1 MPGLGTIINVV
12 LLVAGGLLG
21 LAGGRFITP
30 RIQDTLMKASG
41 LCVLF
46 IGLGGTMQKMLLIDG
61 KALATTGTTM
71 LIVSFAL
78 GSLIGEAVNLEA
90 AIENLGE
97 WLKRKTGSEGDNEF
111 TNAVVSTSLT
121 VCIGAMAIV
130 GSIQD
135 GLLGDWSTLA
145 LKGALDC
152 IIVCTMTASLGRGC
166 IFSALPVAVFQGT
179 ITLFA
184 GALSPIMTTAAL
196 DSLSLVGS
204 MLICEMA
211 AYYRSIGSSIKEE
224 LERIYAEYGR
234 YLNKVNSYE
243 FPGLSGMETMAG
255 IMTKLRENPPA
266 EFAGYKVVTVA
277 DYKARTK
284 TDVATGKTE
293 PIELPAANV
302 LIYTLAG
309 GASVVVRP
317 SGTEPKI
324 KTYFTTLGKDL
335 AEAEAQQKALAA
347 AVEPLLK

>member
-12 LLVAGGLLG
+12 LLIAGGLLG

-41 LCVLF
+41 LCVLLDEPSL
-46 IGLGGTMQKMLLIDG
+46 GLAPIIIDEMFEKFRQINKMH
-61 KALATTGTTM
+61 GTTM

-78 GSLIGEAVNLEA
+78 GSLIGEAINLEA
-90 AIENLGE
+90 AIEDLGE

-111 TNAVVSTSLT
+111 TNAFVSASLT

-204 MLICEMA
+204 MLIFCVGVNLIRPQTFRTANMLPA
-211 AYYRSIGSSIKEE
+211 VVIAV
-224 LERIYAEYGR
+224 IYA
-234 YLNKVNSYE
+234 
-243 FPGLSGMETMAG
+243 
-255 IMTKLRENPPA
+255 
-266 EFAGYKVVTVA
+266 
-277 DYKARTK
+277 
-284 TDVATGKTE
+284 
-293 PIELPAANV
+293 
-302 LIYTLAG
+302 
-309 GASVVVRP
+309 
-317 SGTEPKI
+317 
-324 KTYFTTLGKDL
+324 
-335 AEAEAQQKALAA
+335 
-347 AVEPLLK
+347 LLF

>member
-1 MPGLGTIINVV
+1 MYRIEDGILETSGT
-12 LLVAGGLLG
+12 
-21 LAGGRFITP
+21 
-30 RIQDTLMKASG
+30 
-41 LCVLF
+41 
-46 IGLGGTMQKMLLIDG
+46 MLLISS
-61 KALATTGTTM
+61 L
-71 LIVSFAL
+71 VL
-78 GSLIGEAVNLEA
+78 GSLIGEWIQ
-90 AIENLGE
+90 IEKWMDHFGE
-97 WLKRKTGSEGDNEF
+97 WLRIKAGGKNDSQFVEGF
-111 TNAVVSTSLT
+111 VSASLIIC
-121 VCIGAMAIV
+121 VGAMAIV

-196 DSLSLVGS
+196 NSLSLVGS

>member
-1 MPGLGTIINVV
+1 MPGLGTIINVA

-111 TNAVVSTSLT
+111 TNAFVSTSLT

-135 GLLGDWSTLA
+135 GLLGDWSTL
-145 LKGALDC
+145 
-152 IIVCTMTASLGRGC
+152 
-166 IFSALPVAVFQGT
+166 SALPVAVFQGT

-204 MLICEMA
+204 MLIFCVGVNLIRPQTFRTANMLPSVVIA
-211 AYYRSIGSSIKEE
+211 V
-224 LERIYAEYGR
+224 IYA
-234 YLNKVNSYE
+234 
-243 FPGLSGMETMAG
+243 
-255 IMTKLRENPPA
+255 
-266 EFAGYKVVTVA
+266 
-277 DYKARTK
+277 
-284 TDVATGKTE
+284 
-293 PIELPAANV
+293 
-302 LIYTLAG
+302 
-309 GASVVVRP
+309 
-317 SGTEPKI
+317 
-324 KTYFTTLGKDL
+324 
-335 AEAEAQQKALAA
+335 
-347 AVEPLLK
+347 LLF

>member
-1 MPGLGTIINVV
+1 MPGLGTIINVA

-46 IGLGGTMQKMLLIDG
+46 IGLGGTMQKMLIIDG

-78 GSLIGEAVNLEA
+78 GSLIGEA
-90 AIENLGE
+90 INLGE

-111 TNAVVSTSLT
+111 TNAFVSTSLT

-196 DSLSLVGS
+196 NSLSLVGS
-204 MLICEMA
+204 MLIFCVGVNLIRPQTFRTANMLPSVVIA
-211 AYYRSIGSSIKEE
+211 V
-224 LERIYAEYGR
+224 IYA
-234 YLNKVNSYE
+234 
-243 FPGLSGMETMAG
+243 
-255 IMTKLRENPPA
+255 
-266 EFAGYKVVTVA
+266 
-277 DYKARTK
+277 
-284 TDVATGKTE
+284 
-293 PIELPAANV
+293 
-302 LIYTLAG
+302 
-309 GASVVVRP
+309 
-317 SGTEPKI
+317 
-324 KTYFTTLGKDL
+324 
-335 AEAEAQQKALAA
+335 
-347 AVEPLLK
+347 LLF

>member
-21 LAGGRFITP
+21 LAGGRFIKP

-46 IGLGGTMQKMLLIDG
+46 IGLG
-61 KALATTGTTM
+61 
-71 LIVSFAL
+71 
-78 GSLIGEAVNLEA
+78 
-90 AIENLGE
+90 
-97 WLKRKTGSEGDNEF
+97 DNEF
-111 TNAVVSTSLT
+111 TNAFVSTSLT

-196 DSLSLVGS
+196 NSLSLVGS
-204 MLICEMA
+204 MLIFCVGVNLIRPQTFRTANMLPSVVIA
-211 AYYRSIGSSIKEE
+211 V
-224 LERIYAEYGR
+224 IYA
-234 YLNKVNSYE
+234 
-243 FPGLSGMETMAG
+243 
-255 IMTKLRENPPA
+255 
-266 EFAGYKVVTVA
+266 
-277 DYKARTK
+277 
-284 TDVATGKTE
+284 
-293 PIELPAANV
+293 
-302 LIYTLAG
+302 
-309 GASVVVRP
+309 
-317 SGTEPKI
+317 
-324 KTYFTTLGKDL
+324 
-335 AEAEAQQKALAA
+335 
-347 AVEPLLK
+347 LLF

>member
-1 MPGLGTIINVV
+1 MPGLGTIINVA

-46 IGLGGTMQKMLLIDG
+46 IGLGGTMQKMLIIDG

-111 TNAVVSTSLT
+111 TNAFVSTSLT

-152 IIVCTMTASLGRGC
+152 IIVCTMTALVVLCTGVWTEGGTGAALTATAFGAGFGNAIAGTVFVVAIITFFAFTTALVNVYYGEICMTVLGGKKFILPYRLLGC
-166 IFSALPVAVFQGT
+166 A
-179 ITLFA
+179 FA
-184 GALSPIMTTAAL
+184 IIGSVGALSVLWNLFDFFFGVCAVCNLVVCFLMRKQIGAL
-196 DSLSLVGS
+196 IND
-204 MLICEMA
+204 
-211 AYYRSIGSSIKEE
+211 
-224 LERIYAEYGR
+224 
-234 YLNKVNSYE
+234 YLTRLK
-243 FPGLSGMETMAG
+243 SG
-255 IMTKLRENPPA
+255 KW
-266 EFAGYKVVTVA
+266 
-277 DYKARTK
+277 
-284 TDVATGKTE
+284 E
-293 PIELPAANV
+293 PTSEAAANAIPELWV
-302 LIYTLAG
+302 N
-309 GASVVVRP
+309 
-317 SGTEPKI
+317 
-324 KTYFTTLGKDL
+324 D
-335 AEAEAQQKALAA
+335 KAA
-347 AVEPLLK
+347 K

>member
-1 MPGLGTIINVV
+1 MSGLGTIINVV

-61 KALATTGTTM
+61 EALATTGTTM

-78 GSLIGEAVNLEA
+78 GSLIMAPIHTVSEV
-90 AIENLGE
+90 
-97 WLKRKTGSEGDNEF
+97 KTGSEGDNEF
-111 TNAVVSTSLT
+111 TNAFVSTSLT

-196 DSLSLVGS
+196 NSLSLVGS
-204 MLICEMA
+204 MLIFCVGVNLIRPQTFRTANMLPSVVIA
-211 AYYRSIGSSIKEE
+211 V
-224 LERIYAEYGR
+224 IYA
-234 YLNKVNSYE
+234 
-243 FPGLSGMETMAG
+243 
-255 IMTKLRENPPA
+255 
-266 EFAGYKVVTVA
+266 
-277 DYKARTK
+277 
-284 TDVATGKTE
+284 
-293 PIELPAANV
+293 
-302 LIYTLAG
+302 
-309 GASVVVRP
+309 
-317 SGTEPKI
+317 
-324 KTYFTTLGKDL
+324 
-335 AEAEAQQKALAA
+335 
-347 AVEPLLK
+347 LLF

>member
-1 MPGLGTIINVV
+1 MPGLGTIINVA

-46 IGLGGTMQKMLLIDG
+46 IGLGGTMQKMLIIDG

-71 LIVSFAL
+71 LI
-78 GSLIGEAVNLEA
+78 NLEA

-111 TNAVVSTSLT
+111 TNAFVSTSLT

-196 DSLSLVGS
+196 NSLSLVGS
-204 MLICEMA
+204 MLIFCVGVNLIRPQTFRTANMLPSVVIA
-211 AYYRSIGSSIKEE
+211 V
-224 LERIYAEYGR
+224 IYA
-234 YLNKVNSYE
+234 
-243 FPGLSGMETMAG
+243 
-255 IMTKLRENPPA
+255 
-266 EFAGYKVVTVA
+266 
-277 DYKARTK
+277 
-284 TDVATGKTE
+284 
-293 PIELPAANV
+293 
-302 LIYTLAG
+302 
-309 GASVVVRP
+309 
-317 SGTEPKI
+317 
-324 KTYFTTLGKDL
+324 
-335 AEAEAQQKALAA
+335 
-347 AVEPLLK
+347 LLF

>member
-30 RIQDTLMKASG
+30 RIQNTLMKASG

-46 IGLGGTMQKMLLIDG
+46 IGLGGTMQKMLIIDG

-78 GSLIGEAVNLEA
+78 GSLIGEAINLEA

-111 TNAVVSTSLT
+111 TNAFVSTSLT

-184 GALSPIMTTAAL
+184 GALSPHHDHGSPRQPFARRLHAHL
-196 DSLSLVGS
+196 LRRRQPHPSSDLPHGQYAPLRRHRRHLRPPVLNLSTQ
-204 MLICEMA
+204 
-211 AYYRSIGSSIKEE
+211 
-224 LERIYAEYGR
+224 R
-234 YLNKVNSYE
+234 YLE
-243 FPGLSGMETMAG
+243 HLFDA
-255 IMTKLRENPPA
+255 
-266 EFAGYKVVTVA
+266 
-277 DYKARTK
+277 
-284 TDVATGKTE
+284 
-293 PIELPAANV
+293 V
-302 LIYTLAG
+302 L
-309 GASVVVRP
+309 
-317 SGTEPKI
+317 
-324 KTYFTTLGKDL
+324 
-335 AEAEAQQKALAA
+335 
-347 AVEPLLK
+347 

>member
-61 KALATTGTTM
+61 EALATTGTTM

-97 WLKRKTGSEGDNEF
+97 WLKRKTDSEGDNEF
-111 TNAVVSTSLT
+111 TNAFVSTSLT

-184 GALSPIMTTAAL
+184 GALPHHDHNSPQQPFARRLHAHL
-196 DSLSLVGS
+196 LRRRQPHPSSDLPHGQYAPLRRHRRHLRPPVLNLSTQ
-204 MLICEMA
+204 
-211 AYYRSIGSSIKEE
+211 
-224 LERIYAEYGR
+224 R
-234 YLNKVNSYE
+234 YLE
-243 FPGLSGMETMAG
+243 HLFDA
-255 IMTKLRENPPA
+255 
-266 EFAGYKVVTVA
+266 
-277 DYKARTK
+277 
-284 TDVATGKTE
+284 
-293 PIELPAANV
+293 V
-302 LIYTLAG
+302 L
-309 GASVVVRP
+309 
-317 SGTEPKI
+317 
-324 KTYFTTLGKDL
+324 
-335 AEAEAQQKALAA
+335 
-347 AVEPLLK
+347 